1 MWDDHHTTHT
11 VTCLFSIMTNVE
23 CPELA
28 NFPKPE
34 DTVLVDSKFQVPS
47 SKVCDCSR
55 ITSCVH
61 TTTHRDSDDDD
72 EVSVWRCSSRNSVL
86 GGRGHSS
93 AVVWPRT
100 RVQNSE
106 TPAPCAARMRCIH
119 ALSQCCTR
127 DLLFVCVAQLNTRDD
142 VAPRMPETRQR
153 CPNSVSCCRSTTA
166 TTLHRMLVALARL
179 V

>member
-61 TTTHRDSDDDD
+61 TQPTATVMMMMRSLSGAAVAATACLAAVATAQQSCGRAPECRTVRPQLLAQHACAAFTLLVNAAQ
-72 EVSVWRCSSRNSVL
+72 ETCCSFVSRNS
-86 GGRGHSS
+86 
-93 AVVWPRT
+93 T
-100 RVQNSE
+100 RVMMLRLACQR
-106 TPAPCAARMRCIH
+106 PA
-119 ALSQCCTR
+119 S
-127 DLLFVCVAQLNTRDD
+127 
-142 VAPRMPETRQR
+142 
-153 CPNSVSCCRSTTA
+153 
-166 TTLHRMLVALARL
+166 VALTP
-179 V
+179 